1 MATAKKSSNKK
12 PVKKTVKKPVAKKSV
27 KATSSVNSLDRYTAF
42 EKMGVVL
49 FAILAV
55 SFLFLIIARFM

>member
-1 MATAKKSSNKK
+1 MATAKKSSTKK
-12 PVKKTVKKPVAKKSV
+12 PVKKTVKRSVAKKPV
-27 KATSSVNSLDRYTAF
+27 KATSSASSLDKYTAF
-42 EKMGVVL
+42 EKTGVVL